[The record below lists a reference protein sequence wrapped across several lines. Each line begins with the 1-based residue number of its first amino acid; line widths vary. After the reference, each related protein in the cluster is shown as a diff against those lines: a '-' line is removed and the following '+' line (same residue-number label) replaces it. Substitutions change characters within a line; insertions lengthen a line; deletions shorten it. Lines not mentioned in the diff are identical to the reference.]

1 MTRAEKAVTCENS
14 ESLGNKGMQLEAIC
28 QGENKKKK
36 EEVKGK
42 KGTDNGADFPFSFVP
57 VRFLHMDP

>member
-1 MTRAEKAVTCENS
+1 VTRAEKAVTCENS

-28 QGENKKKK
+28 QGEKKKK

-57 VRFLHMDP
+57 VGFLHMDP